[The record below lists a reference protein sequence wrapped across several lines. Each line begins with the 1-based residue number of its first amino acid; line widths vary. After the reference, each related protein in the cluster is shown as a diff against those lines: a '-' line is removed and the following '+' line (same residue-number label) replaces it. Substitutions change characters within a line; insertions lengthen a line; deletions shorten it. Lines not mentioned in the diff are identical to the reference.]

1 LTGYAPFIGPLFLS
15 FSWHSILQDINKSAY
30 KPSLNVMS
38 GGPEF
43 KETKKTPR
51 REMDPWLAW
60 GDPGILSRAVIIVVP
75 GE

>member
-1 LTGYAPFIGPLFLS
+1 
-15 FSWHSILQDINKSAY
+15 
-30 KPSLNVMS
+30 MS

-43 KETKKTPR
+43 KETKKTP